1 MSGAGV
7 RPMER
12 ADVGAAVAIVMAGTL
27 AVGAEDPAREDD
39 YWAAVLETRRRR
51 GDVLVAEVDGEVVGV
66 TQVMVFPHFQH
77 TGGWCA
83 ELESVHVREDHR
95 GRGIGAALLGAAET
109 LARERGCYR
118 IQLTSRNVRVD
129 AHRFYVANGFEQ
141 NSQGFKK
148 LLGE

>member
-1 MSGAGV
+1 M
-7 RPMER
+7 RR
-12 ADVGAAVAIVMAGTL
+12 DDVAAAVDVVAAGSL
-27 AVGAEDPAREDD
+27 SPGVEDASRVVD
-39 YWAAVLETRRRR
+39 YWTAVEETRRR
-51 GDVLVAEVDGEVVGV
+51 GGEALVADVDGEVVGFV
-66 TQVMVFPHFQH
+66 QLIVFPHFQH

-95 GRGIGAALLGAAET
+95 SHGIGAALVARAEE

-129 AHRFYVANGFEQ
+129 AHRFYLAQGYELT
-141 NSQGFKK
+141 SQGFKK

>member
-1 MSGAGV
+1 MSGTGV

-12 ADVGAAVAIVMAGTL
+12 ADVGAAVALVMAGTL

-95 GRGIGAALLGAAET
+95 GRGIGAALLDAAET